1 MTKSNAV
8 EIAGIDV
15 SAKRMGTLLEE
26 TYQNNIN
33 KITIL
38 LRIDVND
45 LVTLSKFQTITVWEA
60 TSGTLKVNANRIFT
74 GEISKIERTPGV
86 ITVTAFSDL
95 WQAVQTEV
103 NQIFDKNVGSEAGEG
118 SEIFI
123 SLAGLANLT
132 ADSTSVV
139 ATGTGAADI
148 VLDQFV
154 CTKTDVFERMQTLAD
169 IYKRQFYE
177 DVPNQ
182 KIKFEP
188 LGFVTNS
195 NTIFIG
201 GTSNNVQSF
210 TKWKDDNTSF
220 FNKVEIIGAF
230 QEQRTTEKFDGD
242 GSTTQF
248 TLTFEPEIVEI
259 IVDGVLQTGG
269 VTGSTETFDY
279 SVDKKNKQINFESG
293 SIPAV
298 GVGNIVV
305 DYSYRTPR
313 PVVRTN
319 DSSVTEIGR
328 VIKKRFTFTDIETVD
343 DAERRGQNLLA
354 IFSEAFRSTK
364 LTITPATA
372 ETLGISIGEAIR
384 VIDDRQKFDEMMII
398 KKMRTSFPENDIE
411 IELGDREF
419 RVASY
424 EYDTTLRI
432 KRLEEEQ
439 AKAGTFV
446 TEIIDP
452 THDINVKVRYV
463 ENQTQDIRDVG
474 NEFSFVL
481 GHPDGGV
488 LGTNQLGDRRQAAV
502 TVFVQQSS
510 NIYNENF
517 NDTDFKDTGNTTAT
531 WTGTG
536 SVTFTA
542 DQVARSTSID
552 LDNGTI
558 TQATMTPTIVSGTT
572 FTLELS
578 ANGGTNFETVTSG
591 VRHFFTNTGTDLIWR
606 ATIGK
611 GTGEI
616 SNILINDYH

>member
-8 EIAGIDV
+8 EINSIDI
-15 SAKRMGTLLEE
+15 SAKRISTLVEE

-33 KITIL
+33 KITII

-45 LVTLSKFQTITVWEA
+45 LVTLNKFQTITVWEA

-86 ITVTAFSDL
+86 ITVTGFSDL

-103 NQIFDKNVGSEAGEG
+103 NQVFDKNIGSEAGEG

-123 SLAGLANLT
+123 TLATLADLT

-139 ATGTGAADI
+139 ATGTGATDI

-154 CTKTDVFERMQTLAD
+154 CTKTDVFERMQVLAE
-169 IYKRQFYE
+169 IYNYQFYE

-182 KIKFEP
+182 KIRFEP
-188 LGFVTNS
+188 VGFVTNS

-201 GTSNNVQSF
+201 GANNNVQSF

-230 QEQRTTEKFDGD
+230 QEVRTTEKFDGD

-248 TLTFEPEIVEI
+248 TLKFEPEIVEI
-259 IVDGVLQTGG
+259 FVDGVLQIGG
-269 VTGSTETFDY
+269 VTGSTETFNY
-279 SVDKKNKQINFESG
+279 TVDKKNKQINFESD
-293 SIPAV
+293 SIPAS
-298 GVGNIVV
+298 GTDNIVV
-305 DYSYRTPR
+305 DYSYRAPR

-319 DSSVTEIGR
+319 DSSVAEIGR
-328 VIKKRFTFTDIETVD
+328 TIKKRFTFSDIETVD
-343 DAERRGQNLLA
+343 DAERRGENLLA

-364 LTITPATA
+364 VTITPAVA

-384 VIDDRQKFDEMMII
+384 VIDDRQGFDLLMII
-398 KKMRTSFPENDIE
+398 KKMRTRFPENDIE

-432 KRLEEEQ
+432 KRLEEEA
-439 AKAGTFV
+439 AKAGTFI

-452 THDINVKVRYV
+452 KHNLQVRM
-463 ENQTQDIRDVG
+463 RD
-474 NEFSFVL
+474 
-481 GHPDGGV
+481 
-488 LGTNQLGDRRQAAV
+488 
-502 TVFVQQSS
+502 VQQSQRTIIS
-510 NIYNENF
+510 GVLYWDSTIQGEWDAENWGLSAEDSFVNDYVRQHLTIYNEKF
-517 NDTDFKDTGNTTAT
+517 NDTRYKDTGNTTAT

-536 SVTFTA
+536 SVTFTQFQA
-542 DQVARSTSID
+542 AQSTSID

-558 TQATMTPTIVSGTT
+558 TQATLTSTEVSGL
-572 FTLELS
+572 FVYRLS
-578 ANGGTNFETVTSG
+578 ADGGTNFEVVTSG
-591 VRHFFTNTGTDLIWR
+591 TRHFFTNTGTDLRWK
-606 ATIGK
+606 ASQGL
-611 GTGEI
+611 GSGEI
-616 SNILINDYH
+616 SNVLIEDYH